1 MNEHIVSSYDDELNK
16 LQTLVMTMGTTAT
29 EMVDNAVDALLN
41 ADKEAAR
48 KIIDTDRAI
57 NEGLS
62 RLTGLSQNILAL
74 RSPMANDLRK
84 VLSAIQVG
92 LNIERV
98 GDLAKNMAKLLI
110 SNEIFIEDI
119 YAVELRK
126 MGKIASSNLF
136 DSLKTYNQD
145 DAEEAL
151 IVHANDTKLDELH
164 KAFSKSVML
173 NITKDVKNIDSSIHL
188 LFVSRHL
195 ERVGDHAKNIAEATI
210 YKVTGEIYEPND

>member
-29 EMVDNAVDALLN
+29 EMVDDAVDALLN
-41 ADKEAAR
+41 ANKQAAQT
-48 KIIDTDRAI
+48 IIETDRSI
-57 NEGLS
+57 NTGLA
-62 RLTGLSQNILAL
+62 RITELSQNILAL

-98 GDLAKNMAKLLI
+98 GDLAKNMAKLAL
-110 SNEIFIEDI
+110 SHELFIEEK

-126 MGKIASSNLF
+126 MGKMASSNLF
-136 DSLKTYNQD
+136 ASLKTYNQENP
-145 DAEEAL
+145 EEAL
-151 IVHANDTKLDELH
+151 AIHASDAQLDDLH
-164 KAFSKSVML
+164 KKFSKSVML
-173 NITKDVKNIDSSIHL
+173 NITKDMENIDSSVHL

-210 YKVTGEIYEPND
+210 YKVNGEIYEPSD

>member
-16 LQTLVMTMGTTAT
+16 LQTLIMTMGTTAT

-41 ADKEAAR
+41 ADKESAR
-48 KIIDTDRAI
+48 TIIDTDRAI
-57 NEGLS
+57 NAGLS
-62 RLTGLSQNILAL
+62 RLTELSQNILAL

-98 GDLAKNMAKLLI
+98 GDLAKNMAKLPI
-110 SNEIFIEDI
+110 SNEIFIEDM

-126 MGKIASSNLF
+126 MGKIASGNLF
-136 DSLKTYNQD
+136 DSLKTYNQEN
-145 DAEEAL
+145 AEEAL
-151 IVHANDTKLDELH
+151 IVHANDIKLDELH

-173 NITKDVKNIDSSIHL
+173 NITKDVENIDSSIHL

-210 YKVTGEIYEPND
+210 YKVKGEIYEPND

>member
-16 LQTLVMTMGTTAT
+16 LQTLIMTMGTTAT

-41 ADKEAAR
+41 ADKESAR
-48 KIIDTDRAI
+48 TIIDTDRAI
-57 NEGLS
+57 NAGLS
-62 RLTGLSQNILAL
+62 RLTELSQNILAL

-98 GDLAKNMAKLLI
+98 GDLAKNMAKLPI

-126 MGKIASSNLF
+126 MGKIASGNLF
-136 DSLKTYNQD
+136 DSLKTYNQEN
-145 DAEEAL
+145 AEEAL
-151 IVHANDTKLDELH
+151 IVHANDIRLDELH

-173 NITKDVKNIDSSIHL
+173 NITKDVENIDSSIHL

-210 YKVTGEIYEPND
+210 YKVKGEIYEPSD

>member
-16 LQTLVMTMGTTAT
+16 LQTLIMTMGTTAT

-41 ADKEAAR
+41 ADKESAR
-48 KIIDTDRAI
+48 TIIDTDRAI
-57 NEGLS
+57 NAGLS
-62 RLTGLSQNILAL
+62 RLTELSQNILAL

-98 GDLAKNMAKLLI
+98 GDLAKNMAKLPI

-126 MGKIASSNLF
+126 MGKIASGNLF
-136 DSLKTYNQD
+136 DSLKTYNQEN
-145 DAEEAL
+145 AEEAL
-151 IVHANDTKLDELH
+151 IVHANDIRLDELH

-173 NITKDVKNIDSSIHL
+173 NITKDVENIDSSIHL

-210 YKVTGEIYEPND
+210 YKVKGEIYEPND

>member
-16 LQTLVMTMGTTAT
+16 LQTLIMTMGTTAT
-29 EMVDNAVDALLN
+29 EMVENAVDALLN
-41 ADKEAAR
+41 ADKESAGV
-48 KIIDTDRAI
+48 IIHTDKTI
-57 NEGLS
+57 NAGLA
-62 RLTGLSQNILAL
+62 RLTELSQNILAL

-98 GDLAKNMAKLLI
+98 GDLAKNMAKLPI
-110 SNEIFIEDI
+110 SNEIFIEDK
-119 YAVELRK
+119 YAKELRK
-126 MGKIASSNLF
+126 MGKIASGNLF

-145 DAEEAL
+145 DAEQAL
-151 IVHANDTKLDELH
+151 IVHANDVRLDELH
-164 KAFSKSVML
+164 KNFSKSVML
-173 NITKDVKNIDSSIHL
+173 NITKDVENIDSSIHL

-210 YKVTGEIYEPND
+210 YKVKGVIYEPID

>member
-29 EMVDNAVDALLN
+29 EMVDDAVDALLN
-41 ADKEAAR
+41 ANKQAAQT
-48 KIIDTDRAI
+48 IIETDRSI
-57 NEGLS
+57 NTGLA
-62 RLTGLSQNILAL
+62 RITELSQNILAL

-98 GDLAKNMAKLLI
+98 GDLAKNMAKLAL
-110 SNEIFIEDI
+110 SHELFIEEK

-126 MGKIASSNLF
+126 MGKMASSNLF
-136 DSLKTYNQD
+136 ASLKTYNQENP
-145 DAEEAL
+145 EEAL
-151 IVHANDTKLDELH
+151 AIHASDAQLDDLH
-164 KAFSKSVML
+164 KKFSKSVML
-173 NITKDVKNIDSSIHL
+173 NITKDMDNIDSSVHL

-210 YKVTGEIYEPND
+210 YKVNGEIYEPSD

>member
-16 LQTLVMTMGTTAT
+16 IQTLTMTMGTTAT
-29 EMVDNAVDALLN
+29 EMADNAVDALLN
-41 ADKEAAR
+41 ADRESAR
-48 KIIDTDRAI
+48 TIIDTDRAI

-126 MGKIASSNLF
+126 MGKIASGNLF
-136 DSLKTYNQD
+136 GSLKTYNQD

-210 YKVTGEIYEPND
+210 YKVKGEIYEPND

>member
-16 LQTLVMTMGTTAT
+16 LQTLIMTMGTTAT

-41 ADKEAAR
+41 ADKESAR
-48 KIIDTDRAI
+48 TIIDTDRAI
-57 NEGLS
+57 NAGLS
-62 RLTGLSQNILAL
+62 RLTELSQNILAL

-98 GDLAKNMAKLLI
+98 GDLAKNMAKLPI

-126 MGKIASSNLF
+126 MDKIASGNLF
-136 DSLKTYNQD
+136 DSLKTYNQEN
-145 DAEEAL
+145 AEEAL
-151 IVHANDTKLDELH
+151 IVHANDIRLDELH

-173 NITKDVKNIDSSIHL
+173 NITKDVENIDSSIHL

-210 YKVTGEIYEPND
+210 YKVKGEIYEPND

>member
-16 LQTLVMTMGTTAT
+16 LQTLIMTMGTTAT

-41 ADKEAAR
+41 ADKESAR
-48 KIIDTDRAI
+48 TIIDTDRAI
-57 NEGLS
+57 NAGLS
-62 RLTGLSQNILAL
+62 RLTELSQNILAL

-98 GDLAKNMAKLLI
+98 GDLAKNMAKLPI

-126 MGKIASSNLF
+126 MGKIASGNLF
-136 DSLKTYNQD
+136 DSLKTYNQ
-145 DAEEAL
+145 
-151 IVHANDTKLDELH
+151 I
-164 KAFSKSVML
+164 FP
-173 NITKDVKNIDSSIHL
+173 KDS
-188 LFVSRHL
+188 
-195 ERVGDHAKNIAEATI
+195 
-210 YKVTGEIYEPND
+210 

>member
-16 LQTLVMTMGTTAT
+16 LQTLTMTMGTTAT

-41 ADKEAAR
+41 ADKESAR
-48 KIIDTDRAI
+48 TIIDTDRAI
-57 NEGLS
+57 NAGLS
-62 RLTGLSQNILAL
+62 RLTELSQNILAL

-98 GDLAKNMAKLLI
+98 GDLAKNMAKLPI

-126 MGKIASSNLF
+126 MGKIASGNLF
-136 DSLKTYNQD
+136 DSLKTYNQEN
-145 DAEEAL
+145 AEEAL
-151 IVHANDTKLDELH
+151 IVHANDIRLDELH

-173 NITKDVKNIDSSIHL
+173 NITKDVENIDSSIHL

-210 YKVTGEIYEPND
+210 YKVKGEIYEPND

>member
-16 LQTLVMTMGTTAT
+16 LQTLIMTMGTTAT

-41 ADKEAAR
+41 ADKESAR
-48 KIIDTDRAI
+48 TIIDTDRAI
-57 NEGLS
+57 NTGLS
-62 RLTGLSQNILAL
+62 RLTELSQNILAL

-98 GDLAKNMAKLLI
+98 GDLAKNMAKLPI

-126 MGKIASSNLF
+126 MGKIASGNLF
-136 DSLKTYNQD
+136 DSLKTYNQEN
-145 DAEEAL
+145 AEEAL
-151 IVHANDTKLDELH
+151 IVHANDIRLDELH

-173 NITKDVKNIDSSIHL
+173 NITKDVENIDSSIHL

-210 YKVTGEIYEPND
+210 YKVKGEIYEPND

>member
-29 EMVDNAVDALLN
+29 EMVDDAVDALLN
-41 ADKEAAR
+41 ANKQAAQT
-48 KIIDTDRAI
+48 IIETDRSI
-57 NEGLS
+57 NTGLA
-62 RLTGLSQNILAL
+62 RITELSQNILAL

-98 GDLAKNMAKLLI
+98 GDLAKNMAKLAL
-110 SNEIFIEDI
+110 SHELFIEEK

-126 MGKIASSNLF
+126 MCKMASSNLF
-136 DSLKTYNQD
+136 ASLKTYNQENP
-145 DAEEAL
+145 EEAL
-151 IVHANDTKLDELH
+151 AIHASDAQLDDLH
-164 KAFSKSVML
+164 KKFSKSVML
-173 NITKDVKNIDSSIHL
+173 NITKDMDNIDSSVHL

-210 YKVTGEIYEPND
+210 YKVNGEIYEPSD

>member
-29 EMVDNAVDALLN
+29 EMVDDAVDALLN
-41 ADKEAAR
+41 ANKQAAQT
-48 KIIDTDRAI
+48 IIETDRSI
-57 NEGLS
+57 NTGLA
-62 RLTGLSQNILAL
+62 RITELSQNILAL

-84 VLSAIQVG
+84 VLSAIQAG

-98 GDLAKNMAKLLI
+98 GDLAKNMAKLAL
-110 SNEIFIEDI
+110 SHELFIEEK

-126 MGKIASSNLF
+126 MGKMASSNLF
-136 DSLKTYNQD
+136 ASLKTYNQENP
-145 DAEEAL
+145 EEAL
-151 IVHANDTKLDELH
+151 AIHASDAQLDDLH
-164 KAFSKSVML
+164 KKFSKSVML
-173 NITKDVKNIDSSIHL
+173 NITKDMENIDSSVHL

-210 YKVTGEIYEPND
+210 YKVNGEIYEPSD

>member
-16 LQTLVMTMGTTAT
+16 LQTLIMTMGTTAT
-29 EMVDNAVDALLN
+29 EMVENAVDALLN
-41 ADKEAAR
+41 ADKESAGV
-48 KIIDTDRAI
+48 IIHTDKTI
-57 NEGLS
+57 NAGLA
-62 RLTGLSQNILAL
+62 RLTELSQNILAL

-98 GDLAKNMAKLLI
+98 GDLAKNMAKLPI
-110 SNEIFIEDI
+110 SNEIFIEDK
-119 YAVELRK
+119 YAKELRK
-126 MGKIASSNLF
+126 MGKIASGNLF

-145 DAEEAL
+145 DAEQAL
-151 IVHANDTKLDELH
+151 IVHANDARLDELH
-164 KAFSKSVML
+164 KNFSKSVML
-173 NITKDVKNIDSSIHL
+173 NITKDVENIDSSIHL

-210 YKVTGEIYEPND
+210 YKVKGVIYEPID

>member
-29 EMVDNAVDALLN
+29 EMVDDAVDALLN
-41 ADKEAAR
+41 ANKQAAQT
-48 KIIDTDRAI
+48 IIETDRSI
-57 NEGLS
+57 NTGLA
-62 RLTGLSQNILAL
+62 RLTELSQNILAL

-98 GDLAKNMAKLLI
+98 GDLAKNMAKLAL
-110 SNEIFIEDI
+110 SHELFIEEK

-126 MGKIASSNLF
+126 MGKMASSNLF
-136 DSLKTYNQD
+136 ASLKTYNQENP
-145 DAEEAL
+145 EEAL
-151 IVHANDTKLDELH
+151 AIHASDAQLDDLH
-164 KAFSKSVML
+164 KKFSKSVML
-173 NITKDVKNIDSSIHL
+173 NITKDMDNIDSSVHL

-210 YKVTGEIYEPND
+210 YKVNGEIYEPSD

>member
-29 EMVDNAVDALLN
+29 EMVDDAVDALLN
-41 ADKEAAR
+41 ANKQAAQT
-48 KIIDTDRAI
+48 IIETDRSI
-57 NEGLS
+57 NTGLA
-62 RLTGLSQNILAL
+62 RITELSQNILAL

-98 GDLAKNMAKLLI
+98 GDLAKNMAKLAL
-110 SNEIFIEDI
+110 SHELFIEEK

-126 MGKIASSNLF
+126 MGKMASSNLF
-136 DSLKTYNQD
+136 ASLKTYNQENP
-145 DAEEAL
+145 EEAL
-151 IVHANDTKLDELH
+151 AIHASDAQLDDLH
-164 KAFSKSVML
+164 KKFSKSVML
-173 NITKDVKNIDSSIHL
+173 KITKDMDNIDSSVNL

-210 YKVTGEIYEPND
+210 YKVNGEIYEPSD

>member
-16 LQTLVMTMGTTAT
+16 LQTLIMTMGTTAT

-41 ADKEAAR
+41 ADKESA
-48 KIIDTDRAI
+48 KTIIDTDRAI
-57 NEGLS
+57 NAGLS
-62 RLTGLSQNILAL
+62 RLTELSQNILAL

-98 GDLAKNMAKLLI
+98 GDLAKNMAKLPI

-126 MGKIASSNLF
+126 MGKIASGNLF
-136 DSLKTYNQD
+136 DSLKTYNQEN
-145 DAEEAL
+145 AEEAL
-151 IVHANDTKLDELH
+151 IVHANDIRLDELH

-173 NITKDVKNIDSSIHL
+173 NITKDVENIDSSIHL

-210 YKVTGEIYEPND
+210 YKVKGEIYEPND

>member
-16 LQTLVMTMGTTAT
+16 LQKLIMTMGTTAT

-41 ADKEAAR
+41 ADKESAR
-48 KIIDTDRAI
+48 TIIDTDRAI
-57 NEGLS
+57 NAGLS
-62 RLTGLSQNILAL
+62 SLTELSQNILAL

-98 GDLAKNMAKLLI
+98 GDLAKNMAKLPI
-110 SNEIFIEDI
+110 SNEIFIEDV

-126 MGKIASSNLF
+126 MGKIASGNLF
-136 DSLKTYNQD
+136 DSLKTYNQEN
-145 DAEEAL
+145 AEEAL
-151 IVHANDTKLDELH
+151 IVHANDIRLDELH

-173 NITKDVKNIDSSIHL
+173 NITKDVENIDSSIHL

-210 YKVTGEIYEPND
+210 YKVKGEIYEPND

>member
-16 LQTLVMTMGTTAT
+16 LQTLIMTMGTTAT

-41 ADKEAAR
+41 ADKESAR
-48 KIIDTDRAI
+48 TIIDTDRAI
-57 NEGLS
+57 NAGLS
-62 RLTGLSQNILAL
+62 RLTELSQNILAL

-98 GDLAKNMAKLLI
+98 GDLAKNMAKLPI

-126 MGKIASSNLF
+126 MGKIASGNLF
-136 DSLKTYNQD
+136 DSLKTYNQEN
-145 DAEEAL
+145 AEEAL
-151 IVHANDTKLDELH
+151 IVHANDIRLDELH

-173 NITKDVKNIDSSIHL
+173 NITKDVENIDSSIHL

>member
-16 LQTLVMTMGTTAT
+16 IQTLTMTMGTTAT
-29 EMVDNAVDALLN
+29 EMADNAVDALLN
-41 ADKEAAR
+41 ADKESAR
-48 KIIDTDRAI
+48 TIIDTDRAI
-57 NEGLS
+57 NAGLS
-62 RLTGLSQNILAL
+62 RLTELSQNILAL

-126 MGKIASSNLF
+126 MGKIASGNLF

-145 DAEEAL
+145 NAEEAL

>member
-16 LQTLVMTMGTTAT
+16 LQTLIMTMGTTAT

-41 ADKEAAR
+41 ADKESAR
-48 KIIDTDRAI
+48 TIIDTDRAI
-57 NEGLS
+57 NAGLS
-62 RLTGLSQNILAL
+62 RLTELSQNILAL

-98 GDLAKNMAKLLI
+98 GDLAKNMAKLPI

-126 MGKIASSNLF
+126 MGKIASGNLF
-136 DSLKTYNQD
+136 DSLKTYNQEN
-145 DAEEAL
+145 AEEAL
-151 IVHANDTKLDELH
+151 IVHANDIKLDELH

-173 NITKDVKNIDSSIHL
+173 NITKDVENIDSSIHL

-210 YKVTGEIYEPND
+210 YKVKGEIYEPND

>member
-16 LQTLVMTMGTTAT
+16 IQTLTMTMGTTAT
-29 EMVDNAVDALLN
+29 EMADNAVDALLN
-41 ADKEAAR
+41 ADRQSAR
-48 KIIDTDRAI
+48 TIIDTDRAI

-62 RLTGLSQNILAL
+62 KLTGLSQNILAL

-126 MGKIASSNLF
+126 MGKIASGNLF

>member
-1 MNEHIVSSYDDELNK
+1 
-16 LQTLVMTMGTTAT
+16 
-29 EMVDNAVDALLN
+29 MVDNAVDALLN
-41 ADKEAAR
+41 ADKESAR
-48 KIIDTDRAI
+48 TIIDTDRTI
-57 NEGLS
+57 NAGLS
-62 RLTGLSQNILAL
+62 RLTELSQNILAL

-98 GDLAKNMAKLLI
+98 GDLAKNMAKLPI

-126 MGKIASSNLF
+126 MGKIASGNLF
-136 DSLKTYNQD
+136 DSLKTYNQEN
-145 DAEEAL
+145 AEEAL
-151 IVHANDTKLDELH
+151 IVHANDIRLVELH

-173 NITKDVKNIDSSIHL
+173 NITKDVENIDSSIHL

-210 YKVTGEIYEPND
+210 YKVKGEIYEPND

>member
-16 LQTLVMTMGTTAT
+16 LQTLIMTMGTTAT

-41 ADKEAAR
+41 ADKESAR
-48 KIIDTDRAI
+48 TIIDTDRAI
-57 NEGLS
+57 NAGLS
-62 RLTGLSQNILAL
+62 RLTELSQNILAL

-98 GDLAKNMAKLLI
+98 GDLAKNMAKLPI

-126 MGKIASSNLF
+126 MGKIASGNLF
-136 DSLKTYNQD
+136 DSLKTYNQE

-151 IVHANDTKLDELH
+151 IVHANDIRLDELH

-173 NITKDVKNIDSSIHL
+173 NITKDVENIDSSIHL

-210 YKVTGEIYEPND
+210 YKVKGEIYEPND

>member
-16 LQTLVMTMGTTAT
+16 LQTLIMTMGTTAT

-41 ADKEAAR
+41 ADKESAR
-48 KIIDTDRAI
+48 TIIDTDRAI
-57 NEGLS
+57 NAGLS
-62 RLTGLSQNILAL
+62 RLTELSQNILAL

-98 GDLAKNMAKLLI
+98 GDLAKNMAKLPI

-126 MGKIASSNLF
+126 MGKIASGNLF
-136 DSLKTYNQD
+136 DSLKTYNQEN
-145 DAEEAL
+145 AEEAL
-151 IVHANDTKLDELH
+151 IVHANDIRLDELH

-173 NITKDVKNIDSSIHL
+173 NITKDVENIDSSIHL

-210 YKVTGEIYEPND
+210 YQVKGEIYEPND

>member
-29 EMVDNAVDALLN
+29 EMIDDAVDALLN
-41 ADKEAAR
+41 ANKQAAQT
-48 KIIDTDRAI
+48 IIETDRSI
-57 NEGLS
+57 NTGLA
-62 RLTGLSQNILAL
+62 RITELSQNILAL

-98 GDLAKNMAKLLI
+98 GDLAKNMAKLAL
-110 SNEIFIEDI
+110 SHELFIEEK

-126 MGKIASSNLF
+126 MGKMASSNLF
-136 DSLKTYNQD
+136 ASLKTYNQENP
-145 DAEEAL
+145 EEAL
-151 IVHANDTKLDELH
+151 AIHASDAQLDDLH
-164 KAFSKSVML
+164 KKFSKSVML
-173 NITKDVKNIDSSIHL
+173 NITKDMDNIDSSVHL

-210 YKVTGEIYEPND
+210 YKVNGEIYEPSD

>member
-16 LQTLVMTMGTTAT
+16 LQTLIMTMGTTAT

-41 ADKEAAR
+41 ADKESAR
-48 KIIDTDRAI
+48 TIIDTDRAI
-57 NEGLS
+57 NAGLS
-62 RLTGLSQNILAL
+62 SLTELSQNILAL

-98 GDLAKNMAKLLI
+98 GDLAKNMAKLPI

-126 MGKIASSNLF
+126 MGKIASGNLF
-136 DSLKTYNQD
+136 DSLKTYNQEN
-145 DAEEAL
+145 AEEAL
-151 IVHANDTKLDELH
+151 IVHANDIRLDELH

-173 NITKDVKNIDSSIHL
+173 NITKDVENIDSSIHL

-210 YKVTGEIYEPND
+210 YKVKGEIYEPND

>member
-16 LQTLVMTMGTTAT
+16 LQTLIMTMGTTAT

-41 ADKEAAR
+41 SDKESAR
-48 KIIDTDRAI
+48 TIIYTDRAI
-57 NEGLS
+57 NAGLS
-62 RLTGLSQNILAL
+62 RLTELSQNILAL

-98 GDLAKNMAKLLI
+98 GDLAKNMAKLPI

-126 MGKIASSNLF
+126 MGKIASGNLF
-136 DSLKTYNQD
+136 DSLKTYNQEN
-145 DAEEAL
+145 AEEAL
-151 IVHANDTKLDELH
+151 IVHANDIRLDELH

-173 NITKDVKNIDSSIHL
+173 NITKDVENIDSSIHL

-210 YKVTGEIYEPND
+210 YKVKGEIYEPND

>member
-16 LQTLVMTMGTTAT
+16 LQTLIMTMGTTAT

-41 ADKEAAR
+41 ADKESAR
-48 KIIDTDRAI
+48 TIIDTDRAI
-57 NEGLS
+57 NAGLS
-62 RLTGLSQNILAL
+62 RLTELSQNILAL

-98 GDLAKNMAKLLI
+98 GDLAKNMAKLQI

-126 MGKIASSNLF
+126 MGKIASGNLF
-136 DSLKTYNQD
+136 DSLKTYNQEN
-145 DAEEAL
+145 AEEAL
-151 IVHANDTKLDELH
+151 IVHANDIRLDELH

-173 NITKDVKNIDSSIHL
+173 NITKDVENIDSSIHL

-210 YKVTGEIYEPND
+210 YKVKGEIYEPND

>member
-16 LQTLVMTMGTTAT
+16 LQTLIMTMGTTAT
-29 EMVDNAVDALLN
+29 EMVDNAVNALLN
-41 ADKEAAR
+41 ADKESAGV
-48 KIIDTDRAI
+48 IIHTDKTI
-57 NEGLS
+57 NAGLA
-62 RLTGLSQNILAL
+62 RLTELSQNILAL

-98 GDLAKNMAKLLI
+98 GDLAKNMAKLPI
-110 SNEIFIEDI
+110 SNEIFIEDK
-119 YAVELRK
+119 YAKELRK
-126 MGKIASSNLF
+126 MGKIASGNLF

-145 DAEEAL
+145 DAEQAL
-151 IVHANDTKLDELH
+151 IVHANDVRLDELH
-164 KAFSKSVML
+164 KNFSKSVML
-173 NITKDVKNIDSSIHL
+173 NITKDVENIDSSIHL

-210 YKVTGEIYEPND
+210 YKVKGVIYEPID

>member
-16 LQTLVMTMGTTAT
+16 LQTLIMTMGTTAT

-41 ADKEAAR
+41 ADKESAR
-48 KIIDTDRAI
+48 TIIDTDRTI
-57 NEGLS
+57 NSGLS
-62 RLTGLSQNILAL
+62 RLTELSQNILAL

-98 GDLAKNMAKLLI
+98 GDLAKNMAKLPI

-126 MGKIASSNLF
+126 MGKIASGNLF
-136 DSLKTYNQD
+136 DSLKTYNQEN
-145 DAEEAL
+145 AEEAL
-151 IVHANDTKLDELH
+151 IVHANDIRLDELH

-173 NITKDVKNIDSSIHL
+173 NITKDVENIDSSIHL

-210 YKVTGEIYEPND
+210 YKVKGEIYEPND

>member
-16 LQTLVMTMGTTAT
+16 LQTLIMTMGTTAT

-41 ADKEAAR
+41 ADKESAR
-48 KIIDTDRAI
+48 TIIDTDRAI
-57 NEGLS
+57 NAGLS
-62 RLTGLSQNILAL
+62 RLTELSQNILAL

-98 GDLAKNMAKLLI
+98 GDLAKNMAKLPI
-110 SNEIFIEDI
+110 SNEIFIEDM

-126 MGKIASSNLF
+126 MGKIASGNLF
-136 DSLKTYNQD
+136 DSLKTYNQEN
-145 DAEEAL
+145 AEEAL
-151 IVHANDTKLDELH
+151 IVHANDIRLDELH

-173 NITKDVKNIDSSIHL
+173 NITKDVENIDSSIHL

-210 YKVTGEIYEPND
+210 YKVKGEIYEPND

>member
-16 LQTLVMTMGTTAT
+16 LQTLIMTMGTTAT

-41 ADKEAAR
+41 ADKESAR

-57 NEGLS
+57 NAGLS
-62 RLTGLSQNILAL
+62 RLTELSQNILAL

-98 GDLAKNMAKLLI
+98 GDLAKNMAKLPI

-126 MGKIASSNLF
+126 MGKIASGNLF
-136 DSLKTYNQD
+136 DSLKTYNQEN
-145 DAEEAL
+145 AEEAL
-151 IVHANDTKLDELH
+151 IVHANDIRLDELH

-173 NITKDVKNIDSSIHL
+173 NITKDVENIDSSIHL

-210 YKVTGEIYEPND
+210 YKVKGEIYEPND

>member
-16 LQTLVMTMGTTAT
+16 IQTLTMTMGTTAT
-29 EMVDNAVDALLN
+29 EMADNAVDALLN
-41 ADKEAAR
+41 ADRESAR
-48 KIIDTDRAI
+48 TIIDTDRAI

-126 MGKIASSNLF
+126 MGKIASGNLF

>member
-16 LQTLVMTMGTTAT
+16 LQKLIMTMGTTAT

-41 ADKEAAR
+41 ADKESAR
-48 KIIDTDRAI
+48 TIIDTDRAI
-57 NEGLS
+57 NAGLS
-62 RLTGLSQNILAL
+62 SLTELSQNILAL

-98 GDLAKNMAKLLI
+98 GDLAKNMAKLPI
-110 SNEIFIEDI
+110 SNEIFIEDV

-126 MGKIASSNLF
+126 MGKIAWGNLF
-136 DSLKTYNQD
+136 DSLKTYNQEN
-145 DAEEAL
+145 AEEAL
-151 IVHANDTKLDELH
+151 IVHANDIRLDELH

-173 NITKDVKNIDSSIHL
+173 NITKDVENIDSSIHL

-210 YKVTGEIYEPND
+210 YKVKGEIYEPND

>member
-16 LQTLVMTMGTTAT
+16 LQTLIMTMGTTAT

-41 ADKEAAR
+41 ADKESAR
-48 KIIDTDRAI
+48 TIIDTDRAI
-57 NEGLS
+57 NAGLS
-62 RLTGLSQNILAL
+62 RLTELSQNILAL

-98 GDLAKNMAKLLI
+98 GDLAKNMAKLPI

-126 MGKIASSNLF
+126 MGKIASGNLF
-136 DSLKTYNQD
+136 DSLKTYNQEN
-145 DAEEAL
+145 AEEAL
-151 IVHANDTKLDELH
+151 IVHANDIKLDELH

-173 NITKDVKNIDSSIHL
+173 NITKDVENIDSSIHL

-195 ERVGDHAKNIAEATI
+195 ERVGDHAKNIAESTI
-210 YKVTGEIYEPND
+210 YKVKGEIYEPND

>member
-16 LQTLVMTMGTTAT
+16 LQKLIMTMGTTAT

-41 ADKEAAR
+41 ADKESAR
-48 KIIDTDRAI
+48 TIIDTDRAI
-57 NEGLS
+57 NAGLS
-62 RLTGLSQNILAL
+62 RLTELSQNILAL

-98 GDLAKNMAKLLI
+98 GDLAKNMAKLPI

-126 MGKIASSNLF
+126 MGKIASGNLF
-136 DSLKTYNQD
+136 DSLKTYNQEN
-145 DAEEAL
+145 AEEAL
-151 IVHANDTKLDELH
+151 IVHANDIRLDELH

-173 NITKDVKNIDSSIHL
+173 NITKDVENIDSSIHL

-210 YKVTGEIYEPND
+210 YMVKGEIYEPND